1 MARKTTIRNDDSEP
15 SDPNRAGAGIGSAG
29 RGSVNDNGVFEDP
42 DQQRFDDELRPSKL
56 EDVVGQ
62 LAVVERLRIL
72 LEATKKRKEPLGH
85 LLLDGPPGLGKTTLA
100 NVIPRELGTEIQIT
114 AGPSLSAPK
123 DLLPYLTNASYGS
136 VLFIDE
142 IHRMPPTVE
151 EFIYP
156 AMEDFR
162 IDITLGDGLNARTI
176 NMKLQPF
183 TLIGATTRSG
193 MLTAP
198 LRDRF
203 VNREHLDFYTTE
215 ELSTIITRNAKKLRT
230 EIAPEAAHEIA
241 IRSRGTPRKA
251 NNWLRWTRDFAD
263 ARADGK
269 ITLEVARA
277 ALKMKGVDDAGLEQQ
292 DRRYLE
298 TLVSV
303 FDGEGVQEIVCGAPN
318 VPAVGRLVLLARVG
332 ARLPNGVSIEE
343 RSVRRERQVE
353 PVDPGKQPD
362 EARDVTAYE
371 RLAARQPDL
380 FHPEPGEDAREP
392 CDLLEGE
399 HLAPIEERVIGAEDL
414 LRHAVDATEVASV
427 GDRDA
432 QVA

>member
-1 MARKTTIRNDDSEP
+1 MARKTTIRNDDEEP
-15 SDPNRAGAGIGSAG
+15 DEPVRPGFGGSNAGVG
-29 RGSVNDNGVFEDP
+29 NFEDP
-42 DQQRFDDELRPSKL
+42 NQQRFDDELRPSKL

-62 LAVVERLRIL
+62 MAVVERLKIL

-100 NVIPRELGTEIQIT
+100 TVIPRELGTELQIT
-114 AGPSLSAPK
+114 AGPSLAAPK

-142 IHRMPPTVE
+142 IHRLPPTVE

-203 VNREHLDFYTTE
+203 VNREHLDFYTTS
-215 ELSTIITRNAKKLRT
+215 ELSTIITRNSNKLRT

-263 ARADGK
+263 ARANGK

-277 ALKMKGVDDAGLEQQ
+277 ALKMKGVDDAGLEEQ

-298 TLVSV
+298 TIISV
-303 FDGEGVQEIVCGAPN
+303 FSGGPAGVQ
-318 VPAVGRLVLLARVG
+318 AVGHTLNIPADTLEDEVEPFLLREGFIQRTPRGRMVTAK
-332 ARLPNGVSIEE
+332 ALAHLGVSQKSKSKTIK
-343 RSVRRERQVE
+343 SKPDPPADQRE
-353 PVDPGKQPD
+353 
-362 EARDVTAYE
+362 
-371 RLAARQPDL
+371 L
-380 FHPEPGEDAREP
+380 F
-392 CDLLEGE
+392 
-399 HLAPIEERVIGAEDL
+399 
-414 LRHAVDATEVASV
+414 
-427 GDRDA
+427 
-432 QVA
+432 

>member
-1 MARKTTIRNDDSEP
+1 MARKTTIRNDDDENQEP
-15 SDPNRAGAGIGSAG
+15 TRSGIGGTHAGIEGESIG
-29 RGSVNDNGVFEDP
+29 PRGGTFDDP
-42 DQQRFDDELRPSKL
+42 DQQRFDDELRPSRL

-62 LAVVERLRIL
+62 KAVVERLRIL

-100 NVIPRELGTEIQIT
+100 TVVPRELGTELQIT

-142 IHRMPPTVE
+142 IHRMPAAVE

-162 IDITLGDGLNARTI
+162 VDITLGDGLNARTI
-176 NMKLQPF
+176 NMKLQHF

-203 VNREHLDFYTTE
+203 INREHLDFYSDD
-215 ELSTIITRNAKKLRT
+215 ELAIIVGRNSKKLRT
-230 EIAPEAAHEIA
+230 DIASEASREIA

-277 ALKMKGVDDAGLEQQ
+277 ALKMKGVDDEGLEEQ

-298 TLVSV
+298 TIISV
-303 FDGEGVQEIVCGAPN
+303 FGGGPAGVQAIGHTMN
-318 VPAVGRLVLLARVG
+318 IPADTL
-332 ARLPNGVSIEE
+332 EDE
-343 RSVRRERQVE
+343 VE
-353 PVDPGKQPD
+353 P
-362 EARDVTAYE
+362 
-371 RLAARQPDL
+371 
-380 FHPEPGEDAREP
+380 F
-392 CDLLEGE
+392 
-399 HLAPIEERVIGAEDL
+399 L
-414 LRHAVDATEVASV
+414 LRAGFIQRTPRGRMITAKALAHLGISQRTRSKPLRESPEVP
-427 GDRDA
+427 DQRELF
-432 QVA
+432 

>member
-1 MARKTTIRNDDSEP
+1 MARKTTIRNDDEEP
-15 SDPNRAGAGIGSAG
+15 DEPVRPSFGGSNAGAG
-29 RGSVNDNGVFEDP
+29 NFEDP
-42 DQQRFDDELRPSKL
+42 NQQRFDDELRPSKL
-56 EDVVGQ
+56 DDVVGQ
-62 LAVVERLRIL
+62 LAVVERLKIL

-100 NVIPRELGTEIQIT
+100 TVIPRELGTELQIT
-114 AGPSLSAPK
+114 AGPSLGAPK

-142 IHRMPPTVE
+142 IHRLPPTVE

-203 VNREHLDFYTTE
+203 VNREHLDFYTTS
-215 ELSTIITRNAKKLRT
+215 ELSTIITRNSNKLRT

-263 ARADGK
+263 ARANGK

-277 ALKMKGVDDAGLEQQ
+277 ALKMKGVDDAGLEEQ

-298 TLVSV
+298 TIISV
-303 FDGEGVQEIVCGAPN
+303 FSGGPAGVQ
-318 VPAVGRLVLLARVG
+318 AVGHTLNIPADTLEDEVEPFLLREGFIQRTPRGRMVTAK
-332 ARLPNGVSIEE
+332 ALAHLGVSQ
-343 RSVRRERQVE
+343 RSK
-353 PVDPGKQPD
+353 GKSPKTRPAPPEDQL
-362 EARDVTAYE
+362 E
-371 RLAARQPDL
+371 L
-380 FHPEPGEDAREP
+380 F
-392 CDLLEGE
+392 
-399 HLAPIEERVIGAEDL
+399 
-414 LRHAVDATEVASV
+414 
-427 GDRDA
+427 
-432 QVA
+432 